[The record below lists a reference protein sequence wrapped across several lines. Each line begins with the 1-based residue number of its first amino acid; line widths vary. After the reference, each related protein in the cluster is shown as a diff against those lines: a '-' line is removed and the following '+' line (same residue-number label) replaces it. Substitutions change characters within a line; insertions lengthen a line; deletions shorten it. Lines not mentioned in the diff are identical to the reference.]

1 MRRDDHNF
9 ATRGKQAIEL
19 FGRLND
25 VTNMLNH
32 MSGSDLAE

>member
-9 ATRGKQAIEL
+9 ATRGKQPIEL

-25 VTNMLNH
+25 VTDMLNH
-32 MSGSDLAE
+32 MRGSDLAK